1 MDRASTPQSLIPNLS
16 TTNPFKTILIDD
28 EKLAISRLER
38 LLGKYTDTFEIIG
51 RANNGAEGLSLIETL
66 KPDLIFLDI
75 EMPVMTG
82 FQMLSHLN
90 HVPLVVFAT
99 AYDEYAMKAFEEN
112 SIDYLLK
119 PIEVERLDKTVQKL
133 KLWKTTENPKSMG
146 GFDENILKMIEA
158 MRPKKNISSIS
169 VKTGNK
175 ILLIDL
181 QDISHFEAEDKY
193 VFLVTIDGNKYLT
206 SYTISVLSEK
216 LPTTQF
222 LQISRSNI
230 IQTQKIK
237 EIEKHFNGKYQ
248 ITMKD
253 KAQTKLISGGTFND
267 AIRELFEL

>member
-1 MDRASTPQSLIPNLS
+1 M
-16 TTNPFKTILIDD
+16 FKTILIDD

-51 RANNGAEGLSLIETL
+51 RANNGAEGLSMVESLR
-66 KPDLIFLDI
+66 PDLIFLDI

-82 FQMLSHLN
+82 FEMLAHLK
-90 HVPLVVFAT
+90 HLPLVVFAT
-99 AYDEYAMKAFEEN
+99 AYDEYAIKAFEEN

-119 PIEVERLDKTVQKL
+119 PIENERLEKTVQKL
-133 KLWKTTENPKSMG
+133 NLWKSAQENQTKSP
-146 GFDENILKMIEA
+146 FDENILKMIEA
-158 MRPKKNISSIS
+158 MRPKKAISSIS

-193 VFLVTIDGNKYLT
+193 VFLVTLDGNKYLT
-206 SYTISVLSEK
+206 SYTISILSEK
-216 LPTTQF
+216 LPDTQF
-222 LQISRSNI
+222 LQISRANI
-230 IQTQKIK
+230 INTQKIK

-253 KAQTKLISGGTFND
+253 KAQSKMISGGTFGD
-267 AIRELFEL
+267 AIKELFEI